1 MTLILDTSVAFLPD
15 HLPGLDDITF
25 FINVALEYQ
34 VAVDVV
40 SRQEVGDNSA
50 GDAKSSGN

>member
-1 MTLILDTSVAFLPD
+1 MLDTSVAFSPD
-15 HLPGLDDITF
+15 HLPGLDEITL
-25 FINVALEYQ
+25 FIDVALEYQ

>member
-1 MTLILDTSVAFLPD
+1 MDTSVAFIPD
-15 HLPGLDDITF
+15 HLPGLDEITLLVD
-25 FINVALEYQ
+25 VALQYQ

-40 SRQEVGDNSA
+40 SGQVVGDDSA